1 MNRKHGFVLVLVG
14 ILCALWAMPVTA
26 QSGAL
31 SRLLR
36 QAPDSAAARTIIWFS
51 SLGDLKRALN
61 IQVESRETLDRL
73 PLMQRATYLSE
84 IGRLVY
90 FSEYSG
96 LARAPE
102 WLTTF
107 GINSFAIAQELTIGQ
122 PPEQVG
128 ILEGNFDTNAISSAL
143 QNLGYQAQTVNGV
156 PIFAIGNDNSAP
168 AGIVGS
174 LAADK
179 LNRVALAPNRIVAA
193 ASTRALSAALS
204 PAPSLAENAVFAAL
218 AASLEARGT
227 LVCAALFD
235 GAFAARELVG
245 NVPSAPSGLP
255 AYQAGAI
262 GYYRSGTTRT
272 LSFVLAY
279 ADVGA
284 VAQAGAVLVARLG
297 TYVSPEQ
304 PERPLF
310 AGWQFTADV
319 EQIGSVALLKVS
331 ANIPEDSDVAWV
343 QMVQG
348 RNLGFLRPQ

>member
-1 MNRKHGFVLVLVG
+1 
-14 ILCALWAMPVTA
+14 
-26 QSGAL
+26 
-31 SRLLR
+31 
-36 QAPDSAAARTIIWFS
+36 
-51 SLGDLKRALN
+51 
-61 IQVESRETLDRL
+61 
-73 PLMQRATYLSE
+73 
-84 IGRLVY
+84 
-90 FSEYSG
+90 
-96 LARAPE
+96 
-102 WLTTF
+102 
-107 GINSFAIAQELTIGQ
+107 
-122 PPEQVG
+122 
-128 ILEGNFDTNAISSAL
+128 
-143 QNLGYQAQTVNGV
+143 
-156 PIFAIGNDNSAP
+156 
-168 AGIVGS
+168 
-174 LAADK
+174 
-179 LNRVALAPNRIVAA
+179 
-193 ASTRALSAALS
+193 
-204 PAPSLAENAVFAAL
+204 
-218 AASLEARGT
+218 
-227 LVCAALFD
+227 
-235 GAFAARELVG
+235 
-245 NVPSAPSGLP
+245 SGLP